1 MWHYTTIVINSFMSI
16 YVTDAQ
22 RVTQNTTKK
31 YQEKHLYFS
40 VFYEEKSK
48 RFFVFAV
55 PFICIFLIKSNQLL
69 SEITQLWDRAKKFV
83 I

>member
-31 YQEKHLYFS
+31 YQEKDLYFS

-48 RFFVFAV
+48 RFGVFAV

-69 SEITQLWDRAKKFV
+69 TEITQLWDRAKKFV